1 LNERTANHAKF
12 DLIHVA
18 YYFGALLVIGAM
30 GAAWEEFGGGGI
42 FAISLSYAAV
52 FTVAGAV
59 AWQRPGFRVPGG
71 LLITMAVCMTPLAV
85 YGLQRWLGLWGF
97 DDPGQYRD
105 FHRWIR
111 SGWFSMEIATIATG
125 LVALWFFRFPF
136 ITAPVAFVLWYV
148 AMDLTPVISGND
160 GFDWALRQLVSL
172 WFGLAMIASAYVVD
186 RRTEQDFA
194 FWGYLFGLLAFW
206 GGLSLLKS
214 DSEVSR
220 FAYFAI
226 NLALIWMSVFL
237 RRRVFIVFGALGVL
251 GYVGHLAEIIFE
263 KSALFSF
270 ILTAFGLAII
280 YLGILL
286 KRHGARIA
294 QTIENTLPA
303 WIQRLRPGE

>member
-1 LNERTANHAKF
+1 
-12 DLIHVA
+12 
-18 YYFGALLVIGAM
+18 M
-30 GAAWEEFGGGGI
+30 
-42 FAISLSYAAV
+42 
-52 FTVAGAV
+52 
-59 AWQRPGFRVPGG
+59 
-71 LLITMAVCMTPLAV
+71 
-85 YGLQRWLGLWGF
+85 
-97 DDPGQYRD
+97 
-105 FHRWIR
+105 
-111 SGWFSMEIATIATG
+111 
-125 LVALWFFRFPF
+125 
-136 ITAPVAFVLWYV
+136 
-148 AMDLTPVISGND
+148 
-160 GFDWALRQLVSL
+160 
-172 WFGLAMIASAYVVD
+172 
-186 RRTEQDFA
+186 
-194 FWGYLFGLLAFW
+194 
-206 GGLSLLKS
+206 LKS

-303 WIQRLRPGE
+303 WIQRLQPGE